1 MSKPRLARLA
11 QEAAKITFLFNRTLP
26 EGVTRAIVTSF
37 LGILRDNPSKGDIKD
52 YVGEP
57 SADVVSDYEDL
68 SEELELFA
76 NKEIETA
83 EEKRQYFYQRLAVAH
98 FDNIISQGV
107 SASQELMNNMA
118 ADTGFLNE
126 YGEYSDRGISPI
138 SMYLHAKFQDLKE
151 RFPAVS
157 NLSYNEFKEL
167 TWETLEDDNKSTTS
181 LEVEED
187 LEFNKRYVRILTGQ
201 GSQEDLALV
210 IQAAPNRIPLD
221 MQSVTSQDMS
231 KEQETDARSV
241 VSAGSVHSQL
251 NEAQLAEAFIAAK
264 VILENTHQAKVSS
277 QSQRQELRS
286 VGSVDSGRMIS
297 DIASVSSQSILD
309 GNDSVSVN
317 SYEEPGGHQTLRDKR
332 SVSPAA
338 PAVPTTRNRGSGEGS
353 GFEELLDSSGNIEG
367 ILNKI
372 NARLDLISAQIANGE
387 PVGAIAQSL
396 DAMRSHLATI
406 GRGLPPQGAF
416 AQLRESVRKIGT
428 DITKIIRTPPATVRG
443 SDEAQGL
450 LGDPGAADLTPIMAA
465 IKKVAQDAKVNALI
479 LKAELLSAVAE
490 AENLAQQRSRFLSE
504 RQGELLHINR
514 ALERN
519 IGDLGVQVFD
529 LTGKV
534 DSMSGEFA
542 GIRKDMAKKEDI
554 DALGGRVSD
563 LAENV
568 DSKSKGGK
576 RIINFAQL
584 RAGGHDQDSEG
595 NEFLVPQIKGRE
607 AVNESGDIIH
617 TGIEQDYD
625 GGIPV
630 FVYDDLNDFSQ
641 DVEHAASKKWPDT
654 DSEKVVT
661 SIARIEDKYCAVTA
675 SSGGVTKTFLDQGQF
690 EEMEKTAQ
698 VRYEAVVQAQHKAKA
713 IEEVVK
719 LLEAEKLEA
728 EKEDEGSRRINE
740 LDHSVL
746 ITNKA
751 DNIAATIDY
760 LNETILGSLLR
771 ALSTTNKDSALERDQ
786 AIEKFNNWD
795 CEEDLWGGE
804 HGEDKLL
811 SARKKAKALDRGIKA
826 LESDSGRYPVGDR
839 EFLAAVIN
847 NLKAEVLQPVVDA
860 LNPNNNILQSDRDNT
875 VTNFNNDW
883 ESKGYLDVVRMQMKK
898 KALEKL
904 IYGFQDSGGCGDLV
918 GYLQTEVLGPLN
930 NVLDPN
936 NKYSSSDKDKAI
948 KEFNNR
954 DYNAELGTFPV
965 DPISNKAVNDC
976 VQGLRDN
983 APLLKHLYELLGG
996 HIENPNRY
1004 SLGNIDGYQKAT
1016 SSSVSRSDNE
1026 DEKSEKLSIA
1036 KNSATPDQKKKAR
1049 GFASNQCSRDFA
1061 DDVKKSIKENEINDL
1076 DSIEVSHLIK
1086 NMATEMYG
1094 GEAIHNKNRR
1104 ADYKKKAEEILTAP
1118 MPHTSKKGI
1127 SFERPRDSNTVTI
1140 AFNFDQEGGGK
1151 LSGDSL
1157 AYFHIPGTNEM
1168 YGRAQICKDP
1178 TRPMAV
1184 MVNGKEELKYY
1195 KLGDVVIDPDT
1206 IFHRNAAGKYD
1217 HFGTTG
1223 TFWNGMESTF
1233 GEKGKNAITLYK
1245 ALGVK
1250 AISQINRAGKGEEP
1264 DVERKVAVLCEG
1276 KAFAYNGVSQEKEYG
1291 VNADRVMLY
1300 GGDKRASGKEEDTLG
1315 KKKNAVD
1322 ENGDNIEF
1330 KMGSGEK
1337 KHKHAKVS
1345 KINLPNGTPVDVFVD
1360 ISTDSVGRIN
1370 HGNVPLIAGKSESID
1385 GEEGINLV
1393 EKLLLKRMGIEDLDS
1408 ESAEVKKSFHEK
1420 RDIALISLEVVQE
1433 SSDKKDRK
1441 IKIDDQEYQ
1450 VSYNEQKVLM
1460 VNGKPKIM
1468 NDELVARLLCEKHGV
1483 DDVQKVPNID
1493 EIMKNYKAALL
1504 GIQNGEQVEIDGE
1517 EYQYHSDIKLPTIV
1531 TEYKPLE
1538 EQNISDLLKAETPR
1552 LLTADLV
1559 KEILC
1564 KQQGLDPKGLDPSLC
1579 TEEDAEVYLDQALED
1594 YKTGGGEKIVIGDK
1608 KYAVGLH
1615 EGDHYIVD
1623 PARDINKLLN
1633 KFKDKAIPTE
1643 EELEAQIETQAETM
1657 LAQIQ
1662 NDCKNTRLVV
1672 TSVDARGNKSPVI
1685 TASDEFEGIGKKD
1698 KLPAASI
1705 FGKGEIK
1712 DAALGDDVSLGAAQ
1726 ESYSHV
1732 QRAKSPKGRGGRGG
1746 RF

>member
-576 RIINFAQL
+576 RIINLAQL

-607 AVNESGDIIH
+607 AVNESGAIIH

-713 IEEVVK
+713 LEEVVK

-728 EKEDEGSRRINE
+728 EKEDEGSRRENILNP
-740 LDHSVL
+740 SAR

-795 CEEDLWGGE
+795 CKEDLWGGE
-804 HGEDKLL
+804 HGYGNKEDKLL
-811 SARKKAKALDRGIKA
+811 SVHKKAKALERGIKA
-826 LESDSGRYPVGDR
+826 LESGSGLYSVGDR

-860 LNPNNNILQSDRDNT
+860 LNPSKNILQSDRDNT

-904 IYGFQDSGGCGDLV
+904 ICGFQDSGGCDDLV

-930 NVLDPN
+930 KVLDPN

-948 KEFNNR
+948 EEFNNR
-954 DYNAELGTFPV
+954 GYNAELNSFRV
-965 DPISNKAVNDC
+965 SRISNQAVDDC
-976 VQGLRDN
+976 LQRLQDN
-983 APLLKHLYELLGG
+983 VPFLQDLYQLLGG
-996 HIENPNRY
+996 HIENPNRR
-1004 SLGNIDGYQKAT
+1004 SLGNIGGYQKAT
-1016 SSSVSRSDNE
+1016 SSSVSRLDDE

-1127 SFERPRDSNTVTI
+1127 SFERPRDTNTVTI

-1195 KLGDVVIDPDT
+1195 KLGDVVIDPET

-1217 HFGTTG
+1217 EYGISGTLYTDI
-1223 TFWNGMESTF
+1223 EATF
-1233 GEKGKNAITLYK
+1233 GSKGKNAITQYK

-1330 KMGSGEK
+1330 KMGSGEEK
-1337 KHKHAKVS
+1337 DKHAKVS

-1360 ISTDSVGRIN
+1360 ISADSVGRIN

-1385 GEEGINLV
+1385 REEGINLV

-1408 ESAEVKKSFHEK
+1408 ESAEVKKSFGK
-1420 RDIALISLEVVQE
+1420 KLDIALISLEVVQE

-1450 VSYNEQKVLM
+1450 VSYNVQKVII
-1460 VNGKPKIM
+1460 VGKEPKIM
-1468 NDELVARLLCEKHGV
+1468 NDELVARLLCEKYGV
-1483 DDVQKVPNID
+1483 DDVQEVLNIE
-1493 EIMKNYKAALL
+1493 EIMKNYKESLL
-1504 GIQNGEQVEIDGE
+1504 GIQNGETVVIDSVNY
-1517 EYQYHSDIKLPTIV
+1517 EYRNDIKIPTIV

-1538 EQNISDLLKAETPR
+1538 EQNIRDLLKAETPR
-1552 LLTADLV
+1552 LLTGDLV
-1559 KEILC
+1559 KEIIF
-1564 KQQGLDPKGLDPSLC
+1564 KQQGLDPDAYETDEVQLHIDEAFDNFRKGGR
-1579 TEEDAEVYLDQALED
+1579 
-1594 YKTGGGEKIVIGDK
+1594 KKIVIGDAE
-1608 KYAVGLH
+1608 YAVGLH
-1615 EGDHYIVD
+1615 EGDPYIVED
-1623 PARDINKLLN
+1623 PAKDINKLLK

-1643 EELEAQIETQAETM
+1643 EELETQIETQAETM

-1672 TSVDARGNKSPVI
+1672 TSVDDRGNKSPVI